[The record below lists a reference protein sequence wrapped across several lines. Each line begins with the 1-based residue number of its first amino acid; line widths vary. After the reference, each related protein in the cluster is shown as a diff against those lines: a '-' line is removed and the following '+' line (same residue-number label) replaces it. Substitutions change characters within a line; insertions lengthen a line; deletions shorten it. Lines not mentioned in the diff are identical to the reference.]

1 MSYFGGDYYAQE
13 DDEILQIGQS
23 LILSLHEA
31 RQKQPSQ
38 TLNSSVIQQT
48 NSNTYLSNVPSGMQ
62 SNNITTSVVTEV
74 RQTRPPPINTSASGR
89 ISKVPSMSFYS
100 QDLAVKVRRQVLSLI
115 RKFDNNGNL
124 ELEEREIVALLQSQ
138 LKENKNEV
146 AYVISNVFRYDKDND
161 KRITYDEL
169 ANFLL
174 EMHSGEMAIQRLH
187 MHNTYVRGAERMMNG
202 KEFCV
207 TINYALSFFELQADD

>member
-1 MSYFGGDYYAQE
+1 
-13 DDEILQIGQS
+13 
-23 LILSLHEA
+23 
-31 RQKQPSQ
+31 
-38 TLNSSVIQQT
+38 
-48 NSNTYLSNVPSGMQ
+48 
-62 SNNITTSVVTEV
+62 
-74 RQTRPPPINTSASGR
+74 
-89 ISKVPSMSFYS
+89 MSFYS